1 MVSRAADRTL
11 ESTVRRTRSPSTGYG
26 APVRVNSR
34 RVLAVSSVVGFALLS
49 GCGAQV
55 DTAKVVHTRTTMPAA
70 EANAGNRQSDP
81 TGEPKA
87 NDEAFTNDKLRV
99 IDPCAVLTSDILS
112 AVGTPADNTPGD
124 LGSCGNYMKDKDG
137 KELNIT
143 VYLGESITSGDDADL
158 NIGGLPA
165 IEEGTDSEA
174 CFVTAI
180 TSTTPNMGIKLQT
193 GGDGED
199 LCEPAKTVLTS
210 IVELI
215 RTDPP
220 TYDLAKGTL
229 VDQDPCTLVGEAELD
244 AATGVSLD
252 AEPYNVHWCSFRG
265 EDVTVTAWFRTGY
278 DPKTTATD
286 KVQAVDLGGGVTG
299 YQELVTNTADNTSC
313 RIEWAH
319 RPLPEGDDQAEVVTT
334 YYDTYAPQAGADPC
348 APGHAV
354 AKLLIGALPKP

>member
-34 RVLAVSSVVGFALLS
+34 RVLAVLSVVGFALLS
-49 GCGAQV
+49 GCGAKV
-55 DTAKVVHTRTTMPAA
+55 DTAKVTYTRTTMPAA
-70 EANAGNRQSDP
+70 EANAENRQSDP

-87 NDEAFTNDKLRV
+87 NDEAFTNEKLRL
-99 IDPCAVLTSDILS
+99 IDPCALLTSDILS
-112 AVGTPADNTPGD
+112 AVGTPSDSSRSD

-143 VYLGESITSGDDADL
+143 VYVGESIMDALDADL

-165 IEEGTDSEA
+165 IEESTDSEA

-180 TSTTPNMGIKLQT
+180 TSTTPNIGIKLQT
-193 GGDGED
+193 GGDGDD

-210 IVELI
+210 MVELI

-229 VDQDPCTLVGEAELD
+229 VDLDPCTIVDRAELD
-244 AATGVSLD
+244 AAAGVSLD
-252 AEPYNVHWCSFRG
+252 DEPYNVHWCAFRG
-265 EDVTVTAWFRTGY
+265 EDVNVTAWFRTGY
-278 DPKTTATD
+278 DPKMGASD
-286 KVQAVDLGGGVTG
+286 KVQPVDLGSGITG
-299 YQELVTNTADNTSC
+299 YQELVTNSADSTSC

-319 RPLPEGDDQAEVVTT
+319 RMLPEGDDQAEVVTM
-334 YYDTYAPQAGADPC
+334 YYDTYAPQEGSDPC
-348 APGHAV
+348 APGHAL
-354 AKLLIGALPKP
+354 AKLYIAALPKP